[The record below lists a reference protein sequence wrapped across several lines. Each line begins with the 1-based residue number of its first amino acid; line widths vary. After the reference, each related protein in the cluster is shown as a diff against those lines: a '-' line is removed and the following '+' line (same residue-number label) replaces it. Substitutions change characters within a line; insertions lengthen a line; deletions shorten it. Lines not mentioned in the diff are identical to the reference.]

1 MKTAPSSF
9 SFLWLS
15 SSLTLPQANWLFP
28 FHDTESKLE
37 HQRHFTGGQSG
48 RTIFQVLL
56 RSTPSAYSSLRF
68 TFPLILTE
76 ASFIIH
82 LKYYFSTVSSD
93 FLLLFL
99 LLLPNIWQQFP
110 NVIRYPVYKFPH
122 PFHIFFY
129 SEYVWIR
136 IQSCCIWSI
145 GLCTGF
151 RGLLK
156 ESITNWVTIATEI
169 YSLMVLEARS
179 SNSRC

>member
-1 MKTAPSSF
+1 MEEHNTVRNSHHIQEKVIFCHNSAQNPTLSENPTSKMKTAPSSF

-99 LLLPNIWQQFP
+99 LLLPNIYL
-110 NVIRYPVYKFPH
+110 N
-122 PFHIFFY
+122 
-129 SEYVWIR
+129 
-136 IQSCCIWSI
+136 
-145 GLCTGF
+145 
-151 RGLLK
+151 
-156 ESITNWVTIATEI
+156 I
-169 YSLMVLEARS
+169 Y
-179 SNSRC
+179 